1 MNHKY
6 DIFISY
12 RRTDTG
18 DKAEHLKDLLEPR
31 YKNRVS
37 FDRENLT
44 GLFDVSLIQRIDQC
58 KDFLLIV
65 GKNSFSFSEK
75 DFAPDNVALYKYLAR
90 CTQKDFEAKIIEL
103 GHDAQL
109 DFVRIEIGRALHR
122 EGLNIIPIVPESTT
136 DFNFS
141 KLHLPPDIAGIK
153 RYESFFTAII
163 TMRCS
168 KMLSLNLNHI

>member
-1 MNHKY
+1 MKHHY

-75 DFAPDNVALYKYLAR
+75 DFAPDKVELHKYLAR
-90 CTQKDFEAKIIEL
+90 KQDILFTTAK
-103 GHDAQL
+103 G
-109 DFVRIEIGRALHR
+109 
-122 EGLNIIPIVPESTT
+122 
-136 DFNFS
+136 
-141 KLHLPPDIAGIK
+141 
-153 RYESFFTAII
+153 
-163 TMRCS
+163 C
-168 KMLSLNLNHI
+168 LNLIVLPLQAIFKL